1 MRTEPIERGWAN
13 VPARDPDF
21 AGREEQLAAVRAG
34 LLAGGPVVL
43 GQQYAELAI
52 HLGHVTRDAPPEEMR
67 RAAVSALRRHPSWL
81 LVFDSVTDP
90 ATIGQWLPGEP
101 GHVLI
106 TSYKD
111 YWNGLATATT
121 VPVGPLPRG
130 SAGRAARSSGWRCG
144 LTTCGGSMSPTP
156 ITTILRAGSGTC
168 SPAARISSRPPTSS
182 STWAVTFRPGY
193 GSGPCPASRTRVT
206 TRHQPG
212 FWTSC
217 SGSATAVR
225 RTRIRTCGRSRSH
238 RRWTRGRLADLG
250 LAPCYRTGSR
260 SDVRAG

>member
-1 MRTEPIERGWAN
+1 MRTEPIERGWGN

-81 LVFDSVTDP
+81 LVFDNVTDP

-130 SAGRAARSSGWRCG
+130 SAGR
-144 LTTCGGSMSPTP
+144 
-156 ITTILRAGSGTC
+156 
-168 SPAARISSRPPTSS
+168 PPTSS

-212 FWTSC
+212 SWTSC